1 MYCLLR
7 ISLLLG
13 MWVYVS
19 VSQIPIP
26 VECRMVYNTLK
37 MDKCTGLPRD
47 DCPSPI
53 NGGLD
58 GWTYDYDNCK
68 PEVILTGFNYCN
80 LTLTVDASCFD
91 GITTYNQCTIQLPC
105 IAEMELDIRVLPPS
119 THTIVAPI
127 SNPTEPLRTVKWEQL
142 EGPSVEIAD
151 NTTTYIIDGNLIPE
165 GYYKYKVCVYK
176 NDYSS
181 IYPNYMAFADVSF
194 YFGGAQTTYSED
206 GHVITVTL
214 DAPVEHTGSGICASM
229 VVQPEYL
236 GTGAYCEMVDQT
248 HIKFYYG
255 SDGAVGQ
262 QLTFSANFNTTIF
275 GSFSHVGLLPTA
287 ALSISSTSIT
297 DADTITL
304 SITTKDL
311 GSQPATYLWTTPSGP
326 ETLTFSPAGQ
336 SSYTLSGSDM
346 TRGTYTISGALVSSK
361 SYTITINE
369 TASFT
374 LKYSFTVTQIGHKF
388 TFTSTGNFN
397 LGESFTCVDLMSGT
411 YLGNMGSTPLCEH
424 TNNTNILTIYPSQ
437 DHTLVTGTEI
447 SLGVDNLIT
456 SAYYVEGDFPTL
468 ELSITPNMSGYVN
481 STMSTTLGFTFVG
494 YNIIN
499 IDSIYINSVIWTLNS
514 GPALPSFNTTDIHQI
529 WGANTLTLGEYNF
542 SAVVTLTNSWSF
554 SQNLIFRVFA
564 TLVNTT
570 YVGQRLQFEFDGE
583 IAPFTS
589 CAEVLTGDTI
599 AFMGTSPICTSPLPK
614 YLEIWFDQDADHSVT
629 SKNIEFFPLACL
641 FEGPYTLPHNL
652 PYLAIDNGGSY
663 STWEDRNLTG
673 KPTDITGVTPTPT
686 YTFTQIEG
694 PETLNLNS
702 TETYQYFPKGSLLTG
717 TYNFQLRMDFPPEF
731 KSLYREATA
740 SLVLTVSLGE
750 VIQLG
755 NELNIILSWAINIE
769 GNRINEPINCN
780 KVLDTASNALLSPS
794 LCRHKGNILYIFVS
808 NVSSVV
814 ATDTITLLG
823 HPAYTSTIS
832 FPMPLDPPR
841 LTLHGS
847 GTFDTEGDIIITGVP
862 TSVHGVSPIYTWT
875 QLSGPQQFIFISHSL
890 VQTFKHP
897 IFIVGTYQFAL
908 NMQIPNSND
917 YLNDAHATVNILSK
931 FKSGT
936 QLGNQFEIVL
946 TWPLEING
954 NITNKPIDCDIILEA
969 NHKTVISPIQCN
981 HNYNT
986 IGIITRN
993 TSALAQSSII
1003 HLRPLPA
1010 FSESV
1015 NFTIPN
1021 DLPKISISGGGTY
1034 STFAPITLTA
1044 LPTDITGYLPTYEW
1058 KQISGPETLILN
1070 NSFISQTFSPDVLS
1084 TGQYEFEVVMSFP
1097 ETTLGYTYKAS
1108 STIIIQAAFVK
1119 GEQYG
1124 GRFKIYLTYSIWLL
1138 GSKNNPSL
1146 DCTEIL
1152 DSNTLDLLKPS
1163 LCTHNEEL
1171 LTIFASNLST
1181 GNVVNLF
1188 TQSFFS
1194 ESIAYTGP
1202 KDMPILLPIVQS
1214 GTDPW
1219 ESSGTGN
1226 SFTTSNSNCE
1236 GLQVEYIWEVIS
1248 GNPLT
1253 QLTGHTESSITFEPM
1268 SITAGDYTIKCAMA
1282 VAGGNGYI
1290 STQTIDFS
1298 IYVRVFVQS
1307 QKGSVITIIMS
1318 GSFYLN
1324 SEIEGNS
1331 TCSNILPSTFISK
1344 MGSNPKCSHE
1354 GSLLRVYLS
1363 NNSIVTEGDS
1373 FELQHTH
1380 FTTKSITNLKASPT
1394 LTLSIPTSMDGKYQ
1408 VRALVTQIKAELINS
1423 EDTNY
1428 TFTWSQVG
1436 GSAPSTILFD
1446 NTKLSQIIG
1455 EKLIKDGNYS
1465 VGVKILFD
1473 NSNNFELNKIVDF
1486 TYASIPT
1493 AKIVG
1498 GMISMNYNLELE
1510 LRTYMSV
1517 DNDIG
1522 NFSSELKWTWEGSS
1536 DPDFTTPAV
1545 MYNGSD
1551 FTPEK
1556 YNNQDLKFGTK
1567 ELKSGTYFFKLKMS
1581 KWEKFVGE
1589 TSTYIKVHE
1598 FGPTIKLTS
1607 SSTTAKHNPLIDL
1620 CIQASISSYDGLE
1633 IKTKWFVQPFP
1644 AELDTTSERLCILA
1658 KFLVPGTTYSVTC
1671 AATEIPNIRR
1681 MLGIP
1686 EEYTRSMT
1694 TEIIVSKYPCAKE
1707 FEITPMAGH
1716 GLTDL
1721 FTFNL
1726 WNWYDTEGTQLKYM
1740 ILAKVV
1746 GSTIGFVAVN
1756 SYTSLETFTTFL
1768 PTGDSL
1774 YNYLVIVRIQG
1785 VNGFG
1790 ATVHKDATV
1799 KVIEPE
1805 NVEDPEK
1812 FLDEELFL
1820 NFEERPISDKL
1831 YRMSSAVYL
1840 AELPQA
1846 IINVSE
1852 PCGGCGENGKCLIQ
1866 IKECSC
1872 QEGYDGQHCY
1882 FSPQGIK
1889 KSIAVIT
1896 NILTS
1901 NIYTYIYIYNIEAN
1915 EILDAGNLNLLF
1927 EGEDGNTLIS
1937 AIQGATKEQNFDK
1950 SEPNK
1955 LAKKALDTI
1964 RNFLKSSLENDT
1976 KAKIEAEKTGDLYMG
1991 HSYMNENSQSK
2002 LFHSTSNLMDGMT
2015 YQKKQKGVKRERRR
2029 LESAGRELVEV
2040 RGEEISS
2047 ETESNASTSSTY
2059 SMNIELKSLVEDI
2072 GSIALESSQIGEKR
2086 DITTNNFG
2094 YQGAKVKSQDLIAKS
2109 LTSTNSRVT
2118 TPSADLGLPSLTT
2131 KLQFLEWDKNPLD
2144 GHPQADHS
2152 ITRTIGLSFYA
2163 LGSVHSLNISNTK
2176 LPFYFFM
2183 KVITPSHNHYCAY
2196 FNHQTQKYSDRGMKL
2211 VYKRVVPNGTG
2222 LLLCS
2227 ANHLSEFTAL
2237 KDAPAE
2243 HIDILTKSNYDV
2255 LNKTNY
2261 FSDYNYL
2268 NSPSNISTIIYN
2280 TNHINYS

>member
-1 MYCLLR
+1 MYYLLR
-7 ISLLLG
+7 IILLMG
-13 MWVYVS
+13 VS
-19 VSQIPIP
+19 VSAAIVP
-26 VECRMVYNTLK
+26 VTCHVVYNMIKIDL
-37 MDKCTGLPRD
+37 CTGLPLD
-47 DCPSPI
+47 TCIDPI
-53 NGGLD
+53 SSLD

-68 PEVILTGFNYCN
+68 PEIVLTGFNYCN
-80 LTLTVDASCFD
+80 ISVCVYDACFD
-91 GITTYNQCTIQLPC
+91 LISTNYECHIQLPC
-105 IAEMELDIRVLPPS
+105 ISEMEQDIRVSPPN
-119 THTIVAPI
+119 THTIVADI
-127 SNPTEPLRTVKWEQL
+127 SNPIEVLRTVKWLQL
-142 EGPSVEIAD
+142 TGPNVEIAD
-151 NTTTYIIDGNLIPE
+151 NTTTYIIDGSIIPE
-165 GYYKYKVCVYK
+165 GYYEYKVCVYM
-176 NDYSS
+176 NSYSS
-181 IYPNYMAFADVSF
+181 TYPNYMAFADVSF
-194 YFGGAQTTYSED
+194 YVGGAQLTYSVD

-214 DAPVEHTGSGICASM
+214 DAPVEHTGSGTCASI

-236 GTGAYCEMVDQT
+236 GTGAYCEIVDNT
-248 HIKFYYG
+248 HIKFYFG
-255 SDGAVGQ
+255 PDGAVGAI
-262 QLTFSANFNTTIF
+262 LTFTVNFNTTIY
-275 GSFSHVGLLPTA
+275 GSFGHHTSFPTA
-287 ALSISSTSIT
+287 ALTLSTASIT

-304 SITTKDL
+304 SITTQNL
-311 GSQPATYLWTTPSGP
+311 GAQPATYLWTTPSGP

-346 TRGTYTISGALVSSK
+346 TRGSYIISGALVSSN
-361 SYTITINE
+361 SYTITVNE
-369 TASFT
+369 TKSFT
-374 LKYSFTVTQIGHKF
+374 LKYLFTVTQTGHKF
-388 TFTSTGNFN
+388 TFTSTGNFDV
-397 LGESFTCVDLMSGT
+397 GEGFTCGDVMSGT

-437 DHTLVTGTEI
+437 DHTLAIGTEI

-456 SAYYVEGDFPTL
+456 STYSVEGDFPTL
-468 ELSITPNMSGYVN
+468 ELSITPNMSGNVN
-481 STMSTTLGFTFVG
+481 CILSTTLGFTFVG
-494 YNIIN
+494 YNIID
-499 IDSIYINSVIWTLNS
+499 IDSIYIYSVSWTQNA
-514 GPALPSFNTTDIHQI
+514 GPTLPSFNSTNIDQT
-529 WGANTLTLGEYNF
+529 WGPNTLTLGEYNF
-542 SAVVTLTNSWSF
+542 SALITLTNSWSF
-554 SQNLIFRVFA
+554 TQNLIFRVFA

-570 YVGQRLQFEFDGE
+570 YVGHRLQFEFDGE

-614 YLEIWFDQDADHSVT
+614 YLEVWFGQDALHSVI
-629 SKNIEFFPLACL
+629 SNNVQFFPLACL
-641 FEGPYTLPHNL
+641 FEGPYILPHNL
-652 PYLAIDNGGSY
+652 PYLVIDNGGSY

-686 YTFTQIEG
+686 YTFTQIG
-694 PETLNLNS
+694 GAPETLNLNS

-717 TYNFQLRMDFPPEF
+717 TYNFQLRMDFPTEF

-740 SLVLTVSLGE
+740 SLVLTASLGE

-755 NELNIILSWAINIE
+755 NELNIILSWGINIE

-780 KVLDTASNALLSPS
+780 KILDTASNTLLAPS

-814 ATDTITLLG
+814 ATDTITLLA
-823 HPAYTSTIS
+823 HPGYNSTIS
-832 FPMPLDPPR
+832 FPMPLNPPR
-841 LTLHGS
+841 LTLDGS
-847 GTFDTEGDIIITGVP
+847 GTFDAQGDIIITGVP
-862 TSVHGVSPIYTWT
+862 TSVQGVSPIYTWT
-875 QLSGPQQFIFISHSL
+875 QLSGPQQFIFLSNSL
-890 VQTFKHP
+890 LQTFKYP

-908 NMQIPNSND
+908 SMQIPNSND
-917 YLNDAHATVNILSK
+917 YLKDAHATVNILSK

-946 TWPLEING
+946 TWPFEING

-969 NHKTVISPIQCN
+969 DNKTVISPIQCT
-981 HNYNT
+981 HNYNR

-993 TSALAQSSII
+993 TSALVQSSII

-1034 STFAPITLTA
+1034 SVYAPITLTA

-1058 KQISGPETLILN
+1058 EQTSGPETLILN
-1070 NSFISQTFSPDVLS
+1070 TSFISQTFSPHLLS

-1108 STIIIQAAFVK
+1108 STILIQAALVK

-1152 DSNTLDLLKPS
+1152 DSSTLDLLKPS

-1181 GNVVNLF
+1181 GNVVNLS

-1202 KDMPILLPIVQS
+1202 KDMPVLLPIVQS

-1219 ESSGTGN
+1219 ESSDTGN
-1226 SFTTSNSNCE
+1226 SLTTSNSNCE
-1236 GLQVEYIWEVIS
+1236 GLQVEYIWEIVS

-1298 IYVRVFVQS
+1298 IKVRVFVQS

-1324 SEIEGNS
+1324 NEIEGNS
-1331 TCSNILPSTFISK
+1331 SCSNILPSTFISK
-1344 MGSNPKCSHE
+1344 MGSNPKCNHE
-1354 GSLLRVYLS
+1354 GALLRVYLS

-1380 FTTKSITNLKASPT
+1380 FTTKAITNLTASPT

-1408 VRALVTQIKAELINS
+1408 VRALVTQIKAQLTNS

-1428 TFTWSQVG
+1428 TFRWSQV
-1436 GSAPSTILFD
+1436 GSAPSTIIFD
-1446 NTKLSQIIG
+1446 NTKFSQIIG
-1455 EKLIKDGNYS
+1455 EKLIKEGNYS
-1465 VGVKILFD
+1465 VGVKFLFD

-1498 GMISMNYNLELE
+1498 GMIGMNYNLELE

-1536 DPDFTTPAV
+1536 DLDFTTPAV
-1545 MYNGSD
+1545 MYNGSN
-1551 FTPEK
+1551 FSPEK
-1556 YNNQDLKFGTK
+1556 YNNQDLKFGAK

-1581 KWEKFVGE
+1581 KWDKFVGE
-1589 TSTYIKVHE
+1589 TSTYVKVHE

-1620 CIQASISSYDGLE
+1620 CVQASIFSYDELE

-1644 AELDTTSERLCILA
+1644 AELDTTRERLCILA

-1671 AATEIPNIRR
+1671 VATEIPKTLR
-1681 MLGIP
+1681 MLAIP
-1686 EEYTRSMT
+1686 EDYTRSMT
-1694 TEIIVSKYPCAKE
+1694 TEITVSKYPCAKE
-1707 FEITPMAGH
+1707 FEITPMTGH

-1726 WNWYDTEGTQLKYM
+1726 WNWYDTEGTQLKYI

-1768 PTGDSL
+1768 PTGDSF

-1805 NVEDPEK
+1805 NVEDPEN
-1812 FLDEELFL
+1812 FLDEELFF
-1820 NFEERPISDKL
+1820 NFEEKPISDKL

-1840 AELPQA
+1840 SELPQA
-1846 IINVSE
+1846 IVNVSE
-1852 PCGGCGENGKCLIQ
+1852 PCGGCGEKGECLAQ

-1872 QEGYDGQHCY
+1872 QEGYDGQHCS
-1882 FSPQGIK
+1882 FSPQDIK
-1889 KSIAVIT
+1889 KSIAVTT

-1901 NIYTYIYIYNIEAN
+1901 NIYIYI
-1915 EILDAGNLNLLF
+1915 
-1927 EGEDGNTLIS
+1927 
-1937 AIQGATKEQNFDK
+1937 
-1950 SEPNK
+1950 
-1955 LAKKALDTI
+1955 
-1964 RNFLKSSLENDT
+1964 
-1976 KAKIEAEKTGDLYMG
+1976 
-1991 HSYMNENSQSK
+1991 
-2002 LFHSTSNLMDGMT
+2002 
-2015 YQKKQKGVKRERRR
+2015 
-2029 LESAGRELVEV
+2029 
-2040 RGEEISS
+2040 
-2047 ETESNASTSSTY
+2047 
-2059 SMNIELKSLVEDI
+2059 
-2072 GSIALESSQIGEKR
+2072 
-2086 DITTNNFG
+2086 
-2094 YQGAKVKSQDLIAKS
+2094 
-2109 LTSTNSRVT
+2109 
-2118 TPSADLGLPSLTT
+2118 
-2131 KLQFLEWDKNPLD
+2131 
-2144 GHPQADHS
+2144 
-2152 ITRTIGLSFYA
+2152 
-2163 LGSVHSLNISNTK
+2163 
-2176 LPFYFFM
+2176 
-2183 KVITPSHNHYCAY
+2183 
-2196 FNHQTQKYSDRGMKL
+2196 
-2211 VYKRVVPNGTG
+2211 
-2222 LLLCS
+2222 
-2227 ANHLSEFTAL
+2227 
-2237 KDAPAE
+2237 
-2243 HIDILTKSNYDV
+2243 
-2255 LNKTNY
+2255 
-2261 FSDYNYL
+2261 
-2268 NSPSNISTIIYN
+2268 
-2280 TNHINYS
+2280 